1 MSLRGAAEKRIMRQR
16 GVERAMCIEPEEH
29 RMAETQRGNLPLVIV
44 ASSLG
49 TMIEWY
55 DFYIFGSLA
64 TLLAL
69 KFYPPNNE
77 TFALIAYLATF
88 AVGFVVRP
96 FGALFFGRVGD
107 VIGRKYAFLATL
119 SIMGGATTLIGLMPT
134 FKTAGWFAPITLVVM
149 RALQGLALGGEYG
162 GAAVY
167 VGEHSPDNKRGFYT
181 SFIQV
186 TAIFG
191 LLVSLLV
198 IFTVQSVMSKDEFAD
213 WGWRIPFLVS
223 FLLVGVSLYIRL
235 RLHESPIFTLI
246 KSNGRVSTHPIKD
259 AFTSWSNLKVV
270 LISLFGAAAG
280 QGVVAYTGQFY
291 ALFYLQSIL
300 KVNPR
305 TANIVMAVAIA
316 MAIPLM
322 TFFGALSDK
331 IGRKKI
337 MMAGFLLAALT
348 YIPIYRAMQNAAG
361 NHVTTLQSTRNL
373 VTGAINLNP
382 MTTVATGAIV
392 IAGEA
397 TNPNKLRLVL
407 LVFLQLV
414 YVGMVYGPI
423 AAYLVEAFPA
433 RIRYTSLSLPYH
445 VGNGIFGGS
454 LPLIGLSICAVTGN
468 IYAGLYY
475 PIVVAAMTFVVG
487 SLALRETFGTRIWDE
502 VKTLPA
508 ASLVEH

>member
-1 MSLRGAAEKRIMRQR
+1 MATPTGPVANARAEKQ
-16 GVERAMCIEPEEH
+16 GS
-29 RMAETQRGNLPLVIV
+29 NLPLVIV

-55 DFYIFGSLA
+55 DFYVFGSLTTILA
-64 TLLAL
+64 T

-88 AVGFVVRP
+88 AIGFMVRP
-96 FGALFFGRVGD
+96 FGALFFGGVGD

-119 SIMGGATTLIGLMPT
+119 SIMGGATALIGLMPT
-134 FKTAGWFAPITLVVM
+134 FKTAGWFAPITLIVIRV
-149 RALQGLALGGEYG
+149 LQGLALGGEYG

-167 VGEHSPDNKRGFYT
+167 VGEHSPDGKRGFYT
-181 SFIQV
+181 SFIQI

-191 LLVSLLV
+191 LLASLLV
-198 IFTVQSVMSKDEFAD
+198 ILAVQSVMSKDDFVG
-213 WGWRIPFLVS
+213 WGWRAPFLLS
-223 FLLVGVSLYIRL
+223 FLLVGVSLYVRL
-235 RLHESPIFTLI
+235 KLRESPIFAFI
-246 KSNGRVSTHPIKD
+246 KSVGKTSTNPIKEAFAD
-259 AFTSWSNLKVV
+259 ASNLRQV
-270 LISLFGAAAG
+270 LICLFGAAAG

-291 ALFYLQSIL
+291 SLFYLQSIL

-305 TANIVMAVAIA
+305 TTNLVMAVAIT
-316 MAIPLM
+316 MAVPFL
-322 TFFGALSDK
+322 TVFGALSDK

-337 MMAGFLLAALT
+337 MMAGFLLSALT
-348 YIPIYRAMQNAAG
+348 YVPIYRAMQLAAG
-361 NHVTTLQSTRNL
+361 NHVTTVQSTRNA

-382 MTTVATGAIV
+382 MTTDATGTPV

-397 TNPNKLRLVL
+397 TNPNRIRLVL
-407 LVFLQLV
+407 LIFLQLI

-433 RIRYTSLSLPYH
+433 RIRYTALSLPYH

-454 LPLIGLSICAVTGN
+454 LPLVGLSICAFTGN

-475 PIVVAAMTFVVG
+475 PITVAAVTFMVG
-487 SLALRETFGTRIWDE
+487 SMALQETYGTKIWDE
-502 VKTLPA
+502 VKVPPR
-508 ASLVEH
+508 ASQNEH

>member
-1 MSLRGAAEKRIMRQR
+1 VITHAERVNNGM
-16 GVERAMCIEPEEH
+16 V
-29 RMAETQRGNLPLVIV
+29 ETQRGNLPLVIV

-55 DFYIFGSLA
+55 DFYIFGSLT

-69 KFYPPNNE
+69 KFYPPENE

-107 VIGRKYAFLATL
+107 VTGRKYAFLATL
-119 SIMGGATTLIGLMPT
+119 SIMGGATALIGLMPT
-134 FKTAGWFAPITLVVM
+134 FKTAGWLAPITLIVLRV
-149 RALQGLALGGEYG
+149 LQGLALGGEYG

-167 VGEHSPDNKRGFYT
+167 VGEYSPENKRGFYT
-181 SFIQV
+181 SFIQI

-198 IFTVQSVMSKDEFAD
+198 ILAVQSSMSKAEFVD
-213 WGWRIPFLVS
+213 WGWRIPFLLS
-223 FLLVGVSLYIRL
+223 FLLVGVSLYVRL
-235 RLHESPIFTLI
+235 RLRESPIFELI
-246 KSNGRVSTHPIKD
+246 KRTGKASTQPIKD
-259 AFTSWSNLKVV
+259 AFTSRSNLKQILV
-270 LISLFGAAAG
+270 SLFGAAAG

-300 KVNPR
+300 KVDPR
-305 TANIVMAVAIA
+305 TANIIMAVAIT
-316 MAIPLM
+316 MAIPFL

-337 MMAGFLLAALT
+337 IMAGFLFAALS
-348 YIPIYRAMQNAAG
+348 YVPIYRAMQSAAG
-361 NHVTTLQSTRNL
+361 NHVVTVRSARNP

-382 MTTVATGAIV
+382 MTKDSTGALV
-392 IAGEA
+392 VAGEA
-397 TNPNKLRLVL
+397 ANPNKLRLVL
-407 LVFLQLV
+407 LIFLQLI
-414 YVGMVYGPI
+414 YVAMVYGPF

-433 RIRYTSLSLPYH
+433 RVRYTSLSLPYH

-454 LPLIGLSICAVTGN
+454 MPLIGLSICAATGN
-468 IYAGLYY
+468 IYAGLGY
-475 PIVVAAMTFVVG
+475 PIGIAAVTFIVG
-487 SLALRETFGTRIWDE
+487 CLALRETHGTRIWDE
-502 VKTLPA
+502 VRAL
-508 ASLVEH
+508 